1 MGEPR
6 RHLPLFCGLPGGRLA
21 AAGPGAGEVVTVAA
35 PNCPFHGLDSLWIQ
49 VAGLS
54 CDLRCAHCFNASGPG
69 NREMPALSRDDV
81 RTLLAEAEE
90 SGVRDIVFTGGEP
103 FLHPE
108 MAEIAGD
115 TLGRFPP
122 TPLNNGPLL

>member
-21 AAGPGAGEVVTVAA
+21 AAGPGAGEVVTMAA

-54 CDLRCAHCFNASGPG
+54 CNLRCATCFNASGRG
-69 NREMPALSRDDV
+69 NREMPALSRIDV
-81 RTLLAEAEE
+81 RSLLDEAETV
-90 SGVRDIVFTGGEP
+90 GVRDIVFTGGEP

-108 MAEIAGD
+108 MVEIAGA
-115 TLGRFPP
+115 TLSRVPAAIL
-122 TPLNNGPLL
+122 TKGP